1 MTDPTTPPGPGVA
14 PGDAESGG
22 IHFDRPPGVAVYLPL
37 QVEERTPPEEG
48 ALPLTVGEFV
58 VAPHH
63 LDTDGRLATG
73 PIAAMADAIGG
84 VTSGLAALPR
94 WIVTT
99 NLSVRRPRTTPTLRP
114 GDHLVFRA
122 ETLRRGRSAI
132 VVQTTVT
139 AGDGSAVATS
149 WITCAVLTPANGAPP
164 VSRPLRRSA
173 LEAPDEPRFRSHPTD
188 FFRLRPVGA
197 SGAVGLEIDPPLR
210 NSWGI
215 LHGGAVAMA
224 IDAAARRAACGGPD
238 VAPAGSLT
246 TDVLV
251 HYLSPGRVGPVV
263 ATPTVVGERRDEVLV
278 RVAVH
283 DHGADD
289 RPVALAVV
297 TAARDAA
304 GD

>member
-1 MTDPTTPPGPGVA
+1 MTDPTTPPGPDVA

-22 IHFDRPPGVAVYLPL
+22 IHFERPPGVAVYLPL
-37 QVEERTPPEEG
+37 RVDECTPPDEG
-48 ALPLTVGEFV
+48 ALPLTVGEFE
-58 VAPHH
+58 VAAHH
-63 LDTDGRLATG
+63 LDPDGRLATG
-73 PIAAMADAIGG
+73 PVAAMADAIGG

-99 NLSVRRPRTTPTLRP
+99 NLSVRRPRTTTALRP
-114 GDHLVFRA
+114 GDHLRFRA
-122 ETLRRGRSAI
+122 ETLRRGRSA
-132 VVQTTVT
+132 VVVGTRVTAPDDTTV
-139 AGDGSAVATS
+139 VTS

-164 VSRPLRRSA
+164 IPRPLRRSI
-173 LEAPDEPRFRSHPTD
+173 LEPPDDPRFSSHPTE
-188 FFRLRPVGA
+188 FFGLRSVPG
-197 SGAVGLEIDPPLR
+197 SGAVALDIDAPLR

-224 IDAAARRAACGGPD
+224 IDSAARRAADGGEEL
-238 VAPAGSLT
+238 VATGSVMADALI
-246 TDVLV
+246 

-263 ATPTVVGERRDEVLV
+263 ATPTVVGRRGDETLV

-297 TAARDAA
+297 GVVDDA
-304 GD
+304 GP